1 MNRGN
6 FLKNSFYL
14 SIGGLLGPSFILS
27 ACRKQQLHENV
38 KYNGKVIV
46 IGAGAAGLYAAYM
59 LKSRGM
65 DFEVLEAA
73 PAYGGRLGKLT
84 GFADYPLDLGAQWLH
99 GKNNILGD
107 LIQQTGT
114 EITLDD
120 SATKYWFKNTLV
132 NALPDNIDIFEGDD
146 LPDIS
151 FKDYARQKGL
161 LDDYEYIVENLAGDQ
176 GAAASLLSVYGNNED
191 EKNWS
196 SGDYDYKFSATY
208 YDFID
213 QHIAQQVKDKI
224 RLNTAITSID
234 YSQNTIKLTDS
245 NSNTYLADKV
255 IITVPITILKSNS
268 IQFTPLLPQ
277 AKTDAFSKIGMGP
290 GMKVFLKFSK
300 RFYDENIVGGKICA
314 AYIDER
320 LGKKGNDHILLAF
333 IMGTQAEY
341 LNTLGSNDKIIAA
354 LIAELDSMYS
364 GKASLNFMSAHV
376 QNWSLHP
383 FIKGAY
389 SYSTIGMGDARS
401 VAATTVNNKLF
412 FAGEAMNT
420 NGHHQTV
427 FGAVE
432 TAYREVENL
441 INSL

>member
-1 MNRGN
+1 MKRSD
-6 FLKNSFYL
+6 FIKNSFYL
-14 SIGGLLGPSFILS
+14 SLGSFLAPSFLVS
-27 ACRKQQLHENV
+27 ACRKQELYQNT
-38 KYNGKVIV
+38 KYSGKVIV

-59 LKSRGM
+59 LKSRGI
-65 DFEVLEAA
+65 DFEVLEASA
-73 PAYGGRLGKLT
+73 AYGGRLGKLT
-84 GFADYPLDLGAQWLH
+84 GFADYPLDTGAQWLH

-107 LIQQTGT
+107 LVQTSGT

-120 SATKYWFKNTLV
+120 STTKYWFKNTLV
-132 NALPDNIDIFEGDD
+132 DTLPDNIDIFEGDD

-151 FKDYARQKGL
+151 FKDYALQKGL
-161 LDDYEYIVENLAGDQ
+161 SSDYEYIIENLAGDQ

-208 YDFID
+208 FDLID
-213 QHIAQQVKDKI
+213 QQIAQQVKDKVK
-224 RLNTAITSID
+224 LNTIISGIN
-234 YSQNTIKLTDS
+234 YSQNTIALTDS
-245 NSNTYLADKV
+245 NNNTYLADKV
-255 IITVPITILKSNS
+255 IITVPITVLQSNS

-277 AKTDAFSKIGMGP
+277 AKTEAFSKIGMGP
-290 GMKVFLKFSK
+290 GIKVFLKFSES
-300 RFYDENIVGGKICA
+300 FYNESIIGGKICA

-320 LGKKGNDHILLAF
+320 IGKKGTDHILLAF

-341 LNTLGSNDKIIAA
+341 LNSLGSKDKVVEA
-354 LIAELDSMYS
+354 LITELDKMYN
-364 GKASLNFMSAHV
+364 GKASLHFLNAHV
-376 QNWSLHP
+376 QNWSAHP

-389 SYSTIGMGDARS
+389 SYCTIGMGDARS
-401 VAATTVNNKLF
+401 VAAASVDNKLF
-412 FAGEAMNT
+412 FAGEAMNL

-441 INSL
+441 VNGL